1 MNWIGGHGE
10 AEELS
15 PEHHARPSDHDSD
28 VGLPP
33 GGKKKIIR
41 ELEVGDRFVVRRH
54 KV

>member
-15 PEHHARPSDHDSD
+15 PEHHARPSDHDRD

-33 GGKKKIIR
+33 GGKGSQSR
-41 ELEVGDRFVVRRH
+41 AVSRRQ
-54 KV
+54 VCG